1 LLKFF
6 PGGDDKLGE
15 GGEPGSRTIREV
27 FRPVSGR
34 PARND
39 VMDDALRAQGP
50 KSEIL
55 WTDNEG
61 RDEFRDWLQ
70 QIHRDAVEHTEQIHQ
85 RQSFPQWL
93 KG

>member
-1 LLKFF
+1 
-6 PGGDDKLGE
+6 
-15 GGEPGSRTIREV
+15 
-27 FRPVSGR
+27 
-34 PARND
+34 
-39 VMDDALRAQGP
+39 MDDALRAQGP

-55 WTDNEG
+55 WTDTEG